1 MALNPRQRY
10 SQGNVTAPATNAV
23 SVGGGNDSTV
33 YDPPLVALYVGT
45 AGDIKVDMVW
55 GDTVTFTNVPV
66 GILPIQV
73 TKVYSTD
80 TAAAGIVG
88 LRNAEM

>member
-1 MALNPRQRY
+1 MSTRQRY

-33 YDPPLVALYVGT
+33 YTPPLVALYVGT
-45 AGDIKVDMVW
+45 TGNIKVDTVW
-55 GDTVTFTNVPV
+55 GDSAVTFANVPV
-66 GILPIQV
+66 GILPVQV

-80 TAAAGIVG
+80 TTASNIIG
-88 LRNAEM
+88 LRNAEL